1 MKKLLLPL
9 LFLIG
14 LQSQAQ
20 INWCDSIS
28 YQILPNQILT
38 VVDDASLLSPE
49 AMLNVVPGG
58 LTNQQGFLWTACDA
72 SACYGTFN
80 NQFPQLSV
88 LDTVKLCYEVYVMS
102 SPSYSIYNLP
112 MNCQHCD
119 YVIYDTT
126 TSTWVLVGNVI
137 APSWDCNNGICSD
150 PGTGNGTYASL
161 SACNAA
167 CVITPS
173 WDCNNGICSDPGNG
187 MGSFIDSLQCITNC
201 SSTYITDFDS
211 FNAGKVIKIVD
222 VLGRKSKG
230 LRNQPLFY
238 IYDDGTVEKKIIIE

>member
-14 LQSQAQ
+14 LQTQAQ

-28 YQILPNQILT
+28 YQILPNQTLT
-38 VVDDASLLSPE
+38 VVDDASLLAPE
-49 AMLNVVPGG
+49 AMLNVIPGI
-58 LTNQQGFLWTACDA
+58 TNQQGFLWTACDA

-88 LDTVKLCYEVYVMS
+88 LDTVKLCYEVSVIS
-102 SPSYSIYNLP
+102 TNNDSIYNLP
-112 MNCQHCD
+112 MSCQYCD

-126 TSTWVLVGNVI
+126 TSAWVLVGNVI
-137 APSWDCNNGICSD
+137 APSWDCNNG
-150 PGTGNGTYASL
+150 N
-161 SACNAA
+161 
-167 CVITPS
+167 
-173 WDCNNGICSDPGNG
+173 CSDPGNG
-187 MGSFIDSLQCITNC
+187 MGSFIDSLQCIINC
-201 SSTYITDFDS
+201 SSTHILDFDN

-238 IYDDGTVEKKIIIE
+238 IYDDGTVEKKMILE

>member
-1 MKKLLLPL
+1 MKRLLLTGIASFAI
-9 LFLIG
+9 LFA
-14 LQSQAQ
+14 QAQ
-20 INWCDSIS
+20 CQANFQYTSSGLNLNLISTSINAGSTLNSQTPTWNFGDGSPQVTGLSSITHTYQNAGVYNVCIEIFTWPTSWTTCSSIHCDSI
-28 YQILPNQILT
+28 
-38 VVDDASLLSPE
+38 
-49 AMLNVVPGG
+49 
-58 LTNQQGFLWTACDA
+58 
-72 SACYGTFN
+72 
-80 NQFPQLSV
+80 
-88 LDTVKLCYEVYVMS
+88 
-102 SPSYSIYNLP
+102 
-112 MNCQHCD
+112 
-119 YVIYDTT
+119 
-126 TSTWVLVGNVI
+126 LVGNVI

-187 MGSFIDSLQCITNC
+187 MGSFIDSLQCIINC
-201 SSTYITDFDS
+201 SSTHITDFDN

>member
-14 LQSQAQ
+14 LQTQAQ

-28 YQILPNQILT
+28 YQILPNQTLT
-38 VVDDASLLSPE
+38 VVDDPSLLAPE
-49 AMLNVVPGG
+49 AMLNAIPGI
-58 LTNQQGFLWTACDA
+58 TNQQGFLWTACDM

-88 LDTVKLCYEVYVMS
+88 LDTVKLCYEVYVIS
-102 SPSYSIYNLP
+102 TNNGSIYNLP

-119 YVIYDTT
+119 YVVYNTT

-150 PGTGNGTYASL
+150 PG
-161 SACNAA
+161 
-167 CVITPS
+167 
-173 WDCNNGICSDPGNG
+173 NG
-187 MGSFIDSLQCITNC
+187 MGSFIDSLQCIINC
-201 SSTYITDFDS
+201 SSTHITDLDN
-211 FNAGKVIKIVD
+211 FNSGKVIKIVD
-222 VLGRKSKG
+222 VLGKETPYRT
-230 LRNQPLFY
+230 RTPLFY
-238 IYDDGTVEKKIIIE
+238 IYDDGTVEKKMILE

>member
-14 LQSQAQ
+14 LQTQAQ

-38 VVDDASLLSPE
+38 VVDDASLLAPE
-49 AMLNVVPGG
+49 AMLIVIPGI
-58 LTNQQGFLWTACDA
+58 TNQQGFLWTACDA

-88 LDTVKLCYEVYVMS
+88 LDTVKLCYEVFVFS
-102 SPSYSIYNLP
+102 TNNDSIYNLP

-119 YVIYDTT
+119 YVVYDTT

-150 PGTGNGTYASL
+150 PGTGSGTYASL
-161 SACNAA
+161 SACNTA

-173 WDCNNGICSDPGNG
+173 WDCNTGICSDPGNG
-187 MGSFIDSLQCITNC
+187 MGSFIDSLQCIINC
-201 SSTYITDFDS
+201 SSTHIADFDN
-211 FNAGKVIKIVD
+211 FNAVKVIKIVD

-238 IYDDGTVEKKIIIE
+238 IYNDGTVEKRIVIE

>member
-14 LQSQAQ
+14 LQTQAQ

-38 VVDDASLLSPE
+38 VVDDASLLAPE
-49 AMLNVVPGG
+49 AMLIVIPGI
-58 LTNQQGFLWTACDA
+58 TNQQGFLWTACDA

-88 LDTVKLCYEVYVMS
+88 LDTVKLCYEVSVIS
-102 SPSYSIYNLP
+102 TNNDSIYNLP
-112 MNCQHCD
+112 MSCQYCD

-126 TSTWVLVGNVI
+126 TSAWVLVGNVI
-137 APSWDCNNGICSD
+137 ASSWDCNNG
-150 PGTGNGTYASL
+150 N
-161 SACNAA
+161 
-167 CVITPS
+167 
-173 WDCNNGICSDPGNG
+173 CSDPGNG
-187 MGSFIDSLQCITNC
+187 MGSFVDSLQCIINC
-201 SSTYITDFDS
+201 SSTHILDFDN

-222 VLGRKSKG
+222 VSGRKSKG
-230 LRNQPLFY
+230 LRNQLLFY
-238 IYDDGTVEKKIIIE
+238 IYDDGTVEKKMILE

>member
-14 LQSQAQ
+14 LQTQAQ

-72 SACYGTFN
+72 TACYGTFN

-150 PGTGNGTYASL
+150 PG
-161 SACNAA
+161 
-167 CVITPS
+167 
-173 WDCNNGICSDPGNG
+173 NG
-187 MGSFIDSLQCITNC
+187 MGSFIDSLQCIINC
-201 SSTYITDFDS
+201 SSTYITDFDN

-238 IYDDGTVEKKIIIE
+238 IYDDGTVEKKIIFK